1 MLARL
6 VASAVALGAAAAT
19 SDCSSCVE
27 RGDSVVKVITH
38 GVWSNTFWTLF
49 RAAAVQAAADP
60 GVALDMELRE
70 TWDSDVMAAEIDSLA
85 RTCLGKCVAVV
96 TLPDAAARAAVARA
110 TAAGVVVYGVNSG
123 YPGAGLGLSGFVGA
137 NETEAGL
144 AAAAAA

>member
-70 TWDSDVMAAEIDSLA
+70 TWDSDVMAAEIDGLA

-137 NETEAGL
+137 NDR
-144 AAAAAA
+144 AAKG